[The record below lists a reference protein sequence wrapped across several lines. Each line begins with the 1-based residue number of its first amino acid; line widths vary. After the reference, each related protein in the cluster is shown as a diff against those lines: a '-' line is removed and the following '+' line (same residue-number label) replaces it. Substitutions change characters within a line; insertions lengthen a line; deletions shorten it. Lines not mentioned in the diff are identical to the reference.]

1 VTGDVQERPIYAEP
15 EGEHQEGMSPAT
27 ILFGLILLIL
37 GSLWLL
43 DVADI
48 ISVTWTLVGSVILI
62 LIGLA
67 LIAVAR
73 HGSHGGMIFV
83 GIVLSFVV
91 MLGSLASWP
100 SFEGGVGD
108 RAITPTTM
116 AELEAEYSW
125 GAGSQVIDFRQ
136 LEFPAGETSVRI
148 QMGMGDLELLVP
160 DDVAHEVEWSVGV
173 GDVKVFDRSQ
183 SGVGLN
189 GTYEDDDYN
198 TAERQLSIDIQLGM
212 GAVEVGR

>member
-27 ILFGLILLIL
+27 ILFGLNLLIL

-160 DDVAHEVEWSVGV
+160 DDVAREVEWSVGV